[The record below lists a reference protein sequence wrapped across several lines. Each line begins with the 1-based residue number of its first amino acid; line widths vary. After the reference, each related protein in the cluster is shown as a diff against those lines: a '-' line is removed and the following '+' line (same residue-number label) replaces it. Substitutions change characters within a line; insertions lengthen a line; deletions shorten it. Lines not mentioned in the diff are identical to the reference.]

1 MRLVAFRKRLICIER
16 KGEYDYFT
24 FQYGSIQMELDQ
36 FISELEE
43 IFTFQYG
50 SIQILQLYERLLPF

>member
-24 FQYGSIQMELDQ
+24 FQYGSIQINAPVSGQ
-36 FISELEE
+36 AIG
-43 IFTFQYG
+43 INFTFQYG
-50 SIQILQLYERLLPF
+50 SIQMAY